1 VLESVVEV
9 TRSLI
14 RGTLSILFQV
24 HGDDGLGI
32 EEQRRCVVSSYRQ
45 RDEVRKDKEKTMALF
60 SKQRMVVLSERL
72 RFLRPMDQAL
82 STSRNGIEFNLH
94 KGTKTK
100 MIAARNRTHNQQ
112 KEKAPTLLLPM
123 H

>member
-1 VLESVVEV
+1 MLESVVEV
-9 TRSLI
+9 TESLI

-24 HGDDGLGI
+24 HGDDGLGN
-32 EEQRRCVVSSYRQ
+32 EEQRICVASSYRQ
-45 RDEVRKDKEKTMALF
+45 RDGVRKDKEKTMALF

-82 STSRNGIEFNLH
+82 STSRNGINFNLH

-100 MIAARNRTHNQQ
+100 MITARNRTHSQQ

-123 H
+123 R